1 MLNVIDLGLRLEDVR
16 EMGLKS
22 EVVPYRRRKDPRV
35 NLRESG
41 ATVNE
46 CDCSV
51 QAGGAWRGRWN
62 GERVQL
68 NAMTCDQFIDWP
80 ERKLEAAGVSTAQPP
95 LGTKQFGGL
104 RHFATCPQR
113 RQKQQRTQRR
123 WVAIPEG
130 QEMPQ
135 KRWRP

>member
-16 EMGLKS
+16 GMGLQG
-22 EVVPYRRRKDPRV
+22 EVVPYRGRKDPRV

-46 CDCSV
+46 CDCLG

-62 GERVQL
+62 GERVPL
-68 NAMTCDQFIDWP
+68 EVMTSDQFIDWL
-80 ERKLEAAGVSTAQPP
+80 EHKLKAAGVSTAQPP

-104 RHFATCPQR
+104 RRFATCPQ
-113 RQKQQRTQRR
+113 
-123 WVAIPEG
+123 
-130 QEMPQ
+130 
-135 KRWRP
+135 